1 MPRIPPG
8 VRFRPGRLLPLRRRP
23 RGAPFFWRSVD
34 DGKER
39 RPSYRTLRYWE
50 LVLQSRGIPH
60 VLVRCGRY
68 DVLYVPPLAEGVARE
83 ELEGFSAESETP
95 PPLRTLPPHPAG
107 NWAVLALL
115 GLLCWHGL
123 RMGWWGASWGP
134 DSPELWMHA
143 GALDV
148 MRLRV
153 YHEWY
158 RVVTA
163 LTLHADSRH
172 LLGNVAF
179 GAVFLT
185 LLCRRVGLG
194 LGAFLT
200 VAGGAAGNVCNALF
214 RPPSFVSLGFSTA
227 LFASV
232 GALSGSLALETHQRR
247 GKALVPLAAG
257 AALLAMLGTEGER
270 VDYGAHVWGLLAGFG
285 LGAVAQYR
293 CNRRKIPLSEQWLLG
308 LGTLAG
314 TVLCWRLAF

>member
-1 MPRIPPG
+1 MPQFPHP

-23 RGAPFFWRSVD
+23 RSAPRFWRSVD
-34 DGKER
+34 DGRER
-39 RPSYRTLRYWE
+39 RPSYRTLGYWE
-50 LVLQSRGIPH
+50 LVLQSRNIPH

-68 DVLYVPPLAEGVARE
+68 DVLYVPPLAEGVARA
-83 ELEGFSAESETP
+83 ELAGFSAESETP
-95 PPLRTLPPHPAG
+95 PPPRPLPPHLAG
-107 NWAVLALL
+107 NWAVLVFL

-123 RMGWWGASWGP
+123 RMGWWGPSWGP
-134 DSPELWMHA
+134 DSPELWMNA

-148 MRLRV
+148 IRLRV

-172 LLGNVAF
+172 LLGNIAF

-194 LGAFLT
+194 VGVFLT

-214 RPPSFVSLGFSTA
+214 RPVSFVSLGFSTA

-232 GALSGSLALETHQRR
+232 GALSGSLALEHHRRR
-247 GKALVPLAAG
+247 GKALAPLAAG

-270 VDYGAHVWGLLAGFG
+270 VDYAAHIWGLLAGFG
-285 LGAVAQYR
+285 LGAAAQYR
-293 CNRRKIPLSEQWLLG
+293 RNRKEFSPAAQWMLG
-308 LGTLAG
+308 LGALAG
-314 TVLCWRLAF
+314 IGLCWWRAL